1 MGVTPERARDV
12 VEFTHEMSPERVALN
27 YDMYMRCKEE
37 LAMRIVRW
45 GKSLAV
51 RLPHDLVETLK
62 LRPGDE
68 IEITVSD
75 ARKFEV
81 TRDRTIENALAS
93 IRKFR
98 GRMPAGFKFDRSESN
113 SRG

>member
-1 MGVTPERARDV
+1 MRV
-12 VEFTHEMSPERVALN
+12 VQ
-27 YDMYMRCKEE
+27 
-37 LAMRIVRW
+37 W

-51 RLPHDLVETLK
+51 RLPRDLVETLK

-68 IEITVSD
+68 IEITVSG
-75 ARKFEV
+75 ARRFEV
-81 TRDRTIENALAS
+81 APNRTIESALAS

>member
-1 MGVTPERARDV
+1 M
-12 VEFTHEMSPERVALN
+12 RV
-27 YDMYMRCKEE
+27 
-37 LAMRIVRW
+37 VRW
-45 GKSLAV
+45 GKSLAF
-51 RLPHDLVETLK
+51 RLPRDLVETLK

-68 IEITVSD
+68 IEITVAG
-75 ARKFEV
+75 ARQCEV
-81 TRDRTIENALAS
+81 VRDRTIESALVS

>member
-1 MGVTPERARDV
+1 MRV
-12 VEFTHEMSPERVALN
+12 VQ
-27 YDMYMRCKEE
+27 
-37 LAMRIVRW
+37 W

-51 RLPHDLVETLK
+51 RLPRDLVETHK
-62 LRPGDE
+62 LRAGDE
-68 IEITVSD
+68 IEVTVSG
-75 ARKFEV
+75 ARRFEAKQ
-81 TRDRTIENALAS
+81 DRTIESVLAS